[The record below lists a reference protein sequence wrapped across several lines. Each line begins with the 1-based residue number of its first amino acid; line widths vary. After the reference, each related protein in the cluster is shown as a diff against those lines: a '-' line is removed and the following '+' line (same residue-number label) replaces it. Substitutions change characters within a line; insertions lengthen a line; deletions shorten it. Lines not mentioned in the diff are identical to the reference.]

1 MTFKVIEGSKSVWTV
16 ERSELFDDSLNRAAT
31 VFSDLRDK
39 LDKFLVIKIDDPIQ
53 NRYGKHDRRMTGDL
67 AGFWHCHLRDD
78 AVLIYQ
84 LSGKTMTLV
93 YIAPH
98 AEIEGKRLKQT
109 AKRLHAIAA

>member
-1 MTFKVIEGSKSVWTV
+1 MTFKVIQGSKSAWAV
-16 ERSELFDDSLNRAAT
+16 ERSELFDDSFGRAAV
-31 VFSDLRDK
+31 VFTDLNDK
-39 LDKFLVIKIDDPIQ
+39 LEKFLKIKSDDPIQ

>member
-1 MTFKVIEGSKSVWTV
+1 LKVIKTPGWAV
-16 ERSELFDDSLNRAAT
+16 ERSDLFGESLAKMT
-31 VFSDLRDK
+31 ITFPDLREK
-39 LDKFLVIKIDDPIQ
+39 LDKFLEIKREDPIRA
-53 NRYGKHDRRMTGDL
+53 RYGKHDRRMTGDL

-84 LSGKTMTLV
+84 LSGKTMTLI

-109 AKRLHAIAA
+109 AKRLHGIAA